1 MDFYGINLK
10 DDVTAEG
17 TPDLGTVGDPM
28 GTLHGEATSAQW
40 GDLAEKYT
48 CKCDCEGDTCK
59 CDCSP
64 GTVMCVS
71 KDDKFD
77 VEPSSEDL
85 QTSVIGV
92 ISTKPGYTMNDAL
105 LNGEYI
111 GLTGKLPVK
120 IIGAINKSDF
130 IVATVNG
137 CARAGKLEEIS
148 HKIGVA
154 NESNS
159 DTEIK
164 LVECVIK

>member
-17 TPDLGTVGDPM
+17 TPDLGSVSYPM

-48 CKCDCEGDTCK
+48 CKGECDK
-59 CDCSP
+59 
-64 GTVMCVS
+64 GTVICVS
-71 KDDKFD
+71 KD
-77 VEPSSEDL
+77 VEVDAEASSEDL
-85 QTSVIGV
+85 QKSVIGV
-92 ISTKPGYTMNDAL
+92 ISFQPGYTMNDNL
-105 LNGEYI
+105 WRGKNI
-111 GLTGKLPVK
+111 GLTGRLPVK
-120 IIGAINKSDF
+120 VVGAINKADF
-130 IVATVNG
+130 IVATKDG
-137 CARAGKLEEIS
+137 CARAGKTHEIA

-159 DTEIK
+159 SEEVK